1 MDHTTSSNAYKI
13 SRLTILF
20 VSIASVFTLNLYAQ
34 VYTATSTVTVTAI
47 VVDPNA
53 PVVVPPPVSGGGG
66 GGGGGGGVPLTTGSD
81 SAVFKGLAYP
91 GSIVTLLKNGVIAAE
106 TPASPNGTFEITLR
120 NLNPGTYSFGILA
133 EDSERRKSTLD
144 LYTVFIATGVSTVVE
159 GIFIPPTITT
169 DKVETRRGDPITLL
183 GKAAPNA
190 NITLSIHSETELV
203 KKTTSNSSGSW
214 LYKLDSLELEV
225 GDHEGKARSSTQQ
238 DLSLFSDI
246 VNFTVG
252 TRNVVR
258 TASTVSSSMKCDLN
272 NDIRV
277 NILDFSIMAFWYKRT
292 GFPVKVDLNAD
303 KKIDLADVSIL
314 AYCWTG

>member
-1 MDHTTSSNAYKI
+1 
-13 SRLTILF
+13 
-20 VSIASVFTLNLYAQ
+20 
-34 VYTATSTVTVTAI
+34 
-47 VVDPNA
+47 
-53 PVVVPPPVSGGGG
+53 
-66 GGGGGGGVPLTTGSD
+66 
-81 SAVFKGLAYP
+81 
-91 GSIVTLLKNGVIAAE
+91 
-106 TPASPNGTFEITLR
+106 
-120 NLNPGTYSFGILA
+120 
-133 EDSERRKSTLD
+133 
-144 LYTVFIATGVSTVVE
+144 VE

-169 DKVETRRGDPITLL
+169 DKIETRRGDPITLL

-190 NITLSIHSETELV
+190 NITLSIHSERELV

-225 GDHEGKARSSTQQ
+225 GDHEGKARSSIQE

-258 TASTVSSSMKCDLN
+258 TASTVSSSVKCDLN
-272 NDIRV
+272 NDTRV
-277 NILDFSIMAFWYKRT
+277 NLLDFSIMAFWYKRT
-292 GFPVKVDLNAD
+292 GFPIKVDLNAD

>member
-1 MDHTTSSNAYKI
+1 MCI
-13 SRLTILF
+13 
-20 VSIASVFTLNLYAQ
+20 SIASLFVVNLHAQ
-34 VYTATSTVTVTAI
+34 VYTSTSTVTVTAI

-66 GGGGGGGVPLTTGSD
+66 GGGSGGGGVPLTTGSD

-225 GDHEGKARSSTQQ
+225 GEHEGKARSSTQQ
-238 DLSLFSDI
+238 DLSLFSDV

-258 TASTVSSSMKCDLN
+258 TASTVSSPVKCDLN
-272 NDIRV
+272 NDTRV
-277 NILDFSIMAFWYKRT
+277 NLLDFSIMAFWYKRT